1 MGANCVMAVS
11 KQALDELALTEA
23 EYEAIVERLG
33 REPNHLELGLFGSLW
48 SEHCGYKHSKPLLR
62 LLPSDSPRLL
72 VTPGSEN
79 AGVVDIG
86 DGLAIVMKIES
97 HNHPSAIEPYQG
109 AATGVGGIVRDI
121 FAMGARPIALM
132 NSLRFGSLD
141 DPRNRYLLGG
151 VVAGIS
157 GYGNCIGIPNVGGEV
172 CFSDSYA
179 GNPLVNAMCVGILS
193 ADELVRA
200 TTDGPGNVL
209 MLVGSDTGRD
219 GIHGASGLA
228 SRTFE
233 EERELRPT
241 VQVGNPFMEKS
252 LIEACL
258 EIAKT
263 DHVIGIQDLGAA
275 GLTSASVEAAS
286 NGNSG
291 LEIDV
296 ALVPRRETEMTP
308 YEVMLSESQER
319 MLVIVK
325 PGHEA
330 AVKAVFDKW
339 DLQSTVIG
347 RSTDDGL
354 ARIIDS
360 DGDGGELQG
369 APPVSTLTDAPQY
382 RLQGTKAQWLTDI
395 QTRDLSELSLPNDSP
410 SEVLLRLLASPNIA
424 SKEWVYRQYDHQVQ
438 TNTVGAPGADAAVL
452 RVKGTRKGIALSTDG
467 NGRLCYLDAF
477 VGGMIAVAE
486 ACRNVSCTGAEP
498 IALTDCLNFGNP
510 EKPETYYQLE
520 QCILGM
526 AEACRVLDVPVIS
539 GNVSLY
545 NETQGEGIYPT
556 PVIGCLGLLE
566 DVRKNVGT
574 GFRKPGDIIL
584 LLGASELTSDASSL
598 AGSEY
603 LEVMRGLVAGRPAL
617 DVQAE
622 AALQRACRR
631 LATEGVIESAHDC
644 SDGGLTVALAE
655 SCIAGGLG
663 VKCGAGTALG
673 AKLTASGARWD
684 AILFGE
690 AQSRIVVSLS
700 QENMDLLRSI
710 CDREGIDWCILGTVA
725 DSRFTIGS
733 LIDVPLSELEATWRN
748 GLEGALQ
755 G

>member
-1 MGANCVMAVS
+1 MAVS
-11 KQALDELALTEA
+11 KQALDELAISES

-62 LLPSDSPRLL
+62 LLPSDSPRLM
-72 VTPGSEN
+72 VAPGSEN

-86 DGLAIVMKIES
+86 DGLAVVMKIES

-121 FAMGARPIALM
+121 FAMGAMPIALM

-141 DPRNRYLLGG
+141 DPRNRYLFGG

-157 GYGNCIGIPNVGGEV
+157 AYGNCIGIPNVGGEV
-172 CFSDSYA
+172 CFSDSYS
-179 GNPLVNAMCVGILS
+179 GNPLVNAMCVGILKEG
-193 ADELVRA
+193 ELLSA
-200 TTDGPGNVL
+200 TTGGAGNLL

-258 EIAKT
+258 EVAKT
-263 DHVIGIQDLGAA
+263 DHIIGLQDLGAA

-286 NGNSG
+286 NGASG
-291 LEIDV
+291 IEIDV
-296 ALVPRRETEMTP
+296 SLVPRRETEMTP

-319 MLVIVK
+319 MLVVIK
-325 PGHEA
+325 PGHED
-330 AVKAVFDKW
+330 AVKAIFDKW

-347 RSTDDGL
+347 RATDDGL
-354 ARIIDS
+354 ARIF
-360 DGDGGELQG
+360 DGGALQG
-369 APPVSTLTDAPQY
+369 EPPVRTLTDAPQY
-382 RLQGTKAQWLTDI
+382 RLQGVKAQWLTDL
-395 QTRDLSELSLPNDSP
+395 QQYDLTALPLPDESP
-410 SEVLLRLLASPNIA
+410 SEVLLRLLASPNIV

-438 TNTVGAPGADAAVL
+438 TNTVAPPGGDAAVL
-452 RVKGTRKGIALSTDG
+452 RVKGTSKGIALSTDG
-467 NGRLCYLDAF
+467 NGRLCYLDPF
-477 VGGMIAVAE
+477 IGGMIAVAE

-510 EKPETYYQLE
+510 EKPETYFQLE

-566 DVRKNVGT
+566 DVRASVGM
-574 GFRKPGDIIL
+574 GFQNQGDIIV
-584 LLGASELTSDASSL
+584 LLGASEPESSVASL

-603 LEVMRGLVAGRPAL
+603 LEVSGGLVAGQPTL
-617 DVQAE
+617 DIQSE

-631 LATEGVIESAHDC
+631 LATEGVISSAHDC
-644 SDGGLTVALAE
+644 SDGGLAVALAE

-663 VKCGAGTALG
+663 AECGTGTPLGTAL
-673 AKLTASGARWD
+673 AMTDNRWD

-690 AQSRIVVSLS
+690 AQSRIIVSLPEDS
-700 QENMDLLRSI
+700 ESVL
-710 CDREGIDWCILGTVA
+710 EGICAEEGVDWCRLGSVTDSRLTVA
-725 DSRFTIGS
+725 GM
-733 LIDVPLSELEATWRN
+733 IDLPVAELEGVWRS
-748 GLEGALQ
+748 ALQ
-755 G
+755 EAL

>member
-1 MGANCVMAVS
+1 MAVS
-11 KQALDELALTEA
+11 KQALDELAITEA

-141 DPRNRYLLGG
+141 DARNRYLLGG

-179 GNPLVNAMCVGILS
+179 GNPLVNAMCVGILRTG
-193 ADELVRA
+193 ELVRA
-200 TTDGPGNVL
+200 TTGGPGSLL

-258 EIAKT
+258 EVIKT
-263 DHVIGIQDLGAA
+263 DHIIGLQDLGAA

-286 NGNSG
+286 NGASG
-291 LEIDV
+291 IEIDV
-296 ALVPRRETEMTP
+296 GLVPRRETGMTP

-325 PGHEA
+325 PGHED
-330 AVKAVFDKW
+330 AVRAIFDKW

-347 RSTDDGL
+347 KATDDGL
-354 ARIIDS
+354 ARITDS
-360 DGDGGELQG
+360 GGDGALLQG
-369 APPVSTLTDAPQY
+369 APLVSTLTDAPQY
-382 RLQGTKAQWLTDI
+382 RLQGVKAKWLTEL
-395 QTRDLSELSLPNDSP
+395 QERDLSELSLPDQS
-410 SEVLLRLLASPNIA
+410 SEDVLLGLLASPNIA

-438 TNTVGAPGADAAVL
+438 TNTVAAPGADAAVL
-452 RVKGTRKGIALSTDG
+452 RVKGTAKGIALSTDG
-467 NGRLCYLDAF
+467 NGRLCYLDPF
-477 VGGMIAVAE
+477 IGGMIAVAE

-526 AEACRVLDVPVIS
+526 AEACRALNVPVIS

-545 NETQGEGIYPT
+545 NETQGESIYPT
-556 PVIGCLGLLE
+556 PVIGCLGLLHE
-566 DVRKNVGT
+566 VRVNVGI
-574 GFRKPGDIIL
+574 GFQKAGDIIV
-584 LLGASELTSDASSL
+584 LLGASEPESDAASL

-603 LEVMRGLVAGRPAL
+603 LELMHGLVAGNPKL
-617 DVQAE
+617 DIEGE

-631 LATEGVIESAHDC
+631 LATESVVSSAHDC
-644 SDGGLTVALAE
+644 SEGGLAVTLAE
-655 SCIAGGLG
+655 SSIAGGMG
-663 VKCGAGTALG
+663 VECGDDTALG
-673 AKLTASGARWD
+673 SKLAGSGSRWD
-684 AILFGE
+684 AVLFGE
-690 AQSRIVVSLS
+690 AQSRIVVSLDPGRMERLES
-700 QENMDLLRSI
+700 LCTQEGV
-710 CDREGIDWCILGTVA
+710 EWAVLGKVTE
-725 DSRFTIGS
+725 SRFAIGS
-733 LIDVPLSELEATWRN
+733 LIDLRVSEIESTWRS
-748 GLEGALQ
+748 ALQ
-755 G
+755 KRL

>member
-1 MGANCVMAVS
+1 MAVS
-11 KQALDELALTEA
+11 KQALDELAITEA

-86 DGLAIVMKIES
+86 DGLAVVMKIES

-141 DPRNRYLLGG
+141 DARNRYLLGG

-179 GNPLVNAMCVGILS
+179 GNPLVNAMCVGILRTG
-193 ADELVRA
+193 ELVRA
-200 TTDGPGNVL
+200 TTGGPGSLL

-258 EIAKT
+258 EVIKT
-263 DHVIGIQDLGAA
+263 DHIIGLQDLGAA

-286 NGNSG
+286 NGASG
-291 LEIDV
+291 IEIDV
-296 ALVPRRETEMTP
+296 GLVPRRETGMTP

-325 PGHEA
+325 PEHED
-330 AVKAVFDKW
+330 AVRAIFDKW

-347 RSTDDGL
+347 KATDDGL

-360 DGDGGELQG
+360 GGDGALLQG
-369 APPVSTLTDAPQY
+369 APPVRTLTDAPQY
-382 RLQGTKAQWLTDI
+382 RLQGVKAKWLTEL
-395 QTRDLSELSLPNDSP
+395 QERDLSELPLPKQSP
-410 SEVLLRLLASPNIA
+410 EDVLLGLLASPNIA

-438 TNTVGAPGADAAVL
+438 TNTVAAPGADAAVL
-452 RVKGTRKGIALSTDG
+452 RVKGTAKGIALSTDG
-467 NGRLCYLDAF
+467 NGRLCYLDPF
-477 VGGMIAVAE
+477 IGGMIAVAE

-510 EKPETYYQLE
+510 EKPDTYYQLE

-526 AEACRVLDVPVIS
+526 AEACRALNVPVIS

-545 NETQGEGIYPT
+545 NETQGESIYPT
-556 PVIGCLGLLE
+556 PVIGCLGLLD
-566 DVRKNVGT
+566 DVRGNVGI
-574 GFRKPGDIIL
+574 GFQKAGDIIV
-584 LLGASELTSDASSL
+584 LLGASEPKSDAASL

-603 LEVMRGLVAGRPAL
+603 LELMHGLVAGHPKL
-617 DVQAE
+617 DIEGE

-631 LATEGVIESAHDC
+631 LANESVVSSAHDC
-644 SDGGLTVALAE
+644 SEGGLAVTLAE
-655 SCIAGGLG
+655 SSIAGGMG
-663 VKCGAGTALG
+663 VECGDDTALG
-673 AKLTASGARWD
+673 SKLAGSGSRWD
-684 AILFGE
+684 AVLFGE
-690 AQSRIVVSLS
+690 AQSRIVVSLDPGRMERLES
-700 QENMDLLRSI
+700 LCTQ
-710 CDREGIDWCILGTVA
+710 EGIEWAVLGKVTE
-725 DSRFTIGS
+725 SRFAIGS
-733 LIDVPLSELEATWRN
+733 LIDLRVSEIESTWRS
-748 GLEGALQ
+748 ALQ
-755 G
+755 KRL